1 MAATGLEFAANDYDR
16 DRFRRVAA
24 IAEGIAA
31 LAIDAAFTP
40 ERPYLADVGIA
51 SPKTGCTVAAFDE
64 TGKVVLIKRADNG
77 RWALPGGYAE
87 VGSTPATNA
96 LREFH
101 EETGLDAAIE
111 RLIGVYDNREFASV
125 SPYHFYTCLFR
136 ARIARGDPRPSPETT
151 DVRLFDPSDAPIDM
165 SAMQRAMLEDAVAN
179 GPLPVFQ

>member
-1 MAATGLEFAANDYDR
+1 MASVNR
-16 DRFRRVAA
+16 P
-24 IAEGIAA
+24 
-31 LAIDAAFTP
+31 TP
-40 ERPYLADVGIA
+40 RMTFSRSRSGRW
-51 SPKTGCTVAAFDE
+51 SPSPVPMSAPARTAAAFDE
-64 TGKVVLIKRADNG
+64 TGKVVRIKRADNG

-136 ARIARGDPRPSPETT
+136 AR
-151 DVRLFDPSDAPIDM
+151 
-165 SAMQRAMLEDAVAN
+165 
-179 GPLPVFQ
+179 